1 MFSYEEFVTRNL
13 GFITEEEQAKLRN
26 STIFIPG
33 VGGMGGAALACLV
46 RCGVGKFVIA
56 DIDTFEVSNFNRQIF
71 SNLDVVGV
79 SKAEATR
86 QALMKINPELK
97 LEVWG
102 GEWPDRLSEILPK
115 VDLVI
120 NGCDDVKATLLLMRA
135 GRDHNKTVIDAFA
148 STLPNV
154 YVVKP
159 QDPRPEEF
167 LNFPTVRLRPEGLT
181 ADQVKE
187 CSGLEMEYVLT
198 HSSTAQNVVMKYAA
212 EMITGKRKRISLAPM
227 VWGTGVMMSYEALK
241 VLLNK
246 KTSASY
252 RGIFWNPWKMKV
264 EKPLCFPLAAIKR
277 FLVRKF
283 LKSLSES

>member
-33 VGGMGGAALACLV
+33 VGGMGGAALACLARV
-46 RCGVGKFVIA
+46 GVGKFIIA

-71 SNLDVVGV
+71 SNLDTVGM
-79 SKAEATR
+79 SKAEVSR
-86 QALMKINPELK
+86 QALLKINPEIQ

-102 GEWPDRLSEILPK
+102 GEWPDRLNEIMPR

-167 LNFPTVRLRPEGLT
+167 MQFPSVRLRPEGLT
-181 ADQVKE
+181 DEMVKE
-187 CSGLEMEYVLT
+187 CSGKEMEYVLT
-198 HSSTAQNVVMKYAA
+198 NSSSSDHVVLKYAA

-227 VWGTGVMMSYEALK
+227 VWGTGIMMSYEAMK

-246 KTSASY
+246 KTQATY
-252 RGIFWNPWKMKV
+252 RGIFWNPWKMRV
-264 EKPLCFPLAAIKR
+264 EKPLKFPLNVIKR
-277 FLVRKF
+277 SFVRKF
-283 LKSLSES
+283 LKSLS